1 MAEQPE
7 EQQAYTSWVYQHY
20 SHDVVQE
27 ACLRLQDNHGLM
39 VPILMHAAWMAK
51 RPSSRVAR
59 QALASAEDQIKEF
72 VMPLRQLRQHLRQ
85 HDHDATKAM
94 MRGRLKKTE
103 IALEIDV
110 MWALAQASHLDG
122 KQLDHAELVQQHLH
136 HMGCPMAAAEE
147 DLRLIGA
154 LF

>member
-7 EQQAYTSWVYQHY
+7 EQQAYTTWVYKHY
-20 SHDVVQE
+20 SQDVVQE
-27 ACLRLQDNHGLM
+27 ACLRLQDDHGLM
-39 VPILMHAAWMAK
+39 VPILLHAAWMAK
-51 RPSSRVAR
+51 HPSSRVA
-59 QALASAEDQIKEF
+59 QEALALAEDQIKEF
-72 VMPLRQLRQHLRQ
+72 VMPLRELRQNLRQ

-110 MWALAQASHLDG
+110 MWALARATHEDDQD
-122 KQLDHAELVQQHLH
+122 LDHGALVAHHLQK
-136 HMGCPMAAAEE
+136 MGCPMAAAEE